1 MPISSV
7 SEATPKTRAVSRPL
21 FRGDRRAA
29 GRMKPT
35 LPRYRPGGGGR
46 EMPEADQHAS
56 RATVHEMSQERDQ

>member
-1 MPISSV
+1 
-7 SEATPKTRAVSRPL
+7 
-21 FRGDRRAA
+21 
-29 GRMKPT
+29 MKPT